1 MLNHLPKYFSN
12 KAIGLYLILLVIVNL
27 YFYNY
32 VLAPV
37 WWIFGVVEVV
47 GFFYFSSFLTK
58 KWVVYSPKLF
68 TKKVFKMALII
79 RLVWVVVSYF
89 FYIYMTGQPFEFGS
103 ADAFNYHTRALWI
116 RGLVEIPYLDP
127 YFDFVSEG
135 SSDVG
140 YPTYLTFIYFLTDN
154 SILLAR
160 LIKAVIGAYMCV
172 LVYRLATRNFDENVG
187 RIAAIFCMLMPNL
200 ILYSGLHLKEVEMV
214 FLSVWFVER
223 ADFVIRTKNYKFWY
237 ILPVFLIGLSLFFFR
252 TVLGAT
258 AVFSFIT
265 AILFSKKQVI
275 STMKRL
281 VLATWILMAGL
292 YLVGG
297 RIATEVEAVW
307 QDKELNQAKSL
318 EWRATREG
326 GNIFSDKL
334 SKAVFAPLIFVI
346 PFPTIVEVPGQENQE
361 LINGGNFVKNILA
374 FFFIYSMILLFLR
387 RKWRDNILLLTFT
400 LGYLIVIAMSAFA
413 QSERFHQP
421 ALPFLLIFAALGV
434 TGIGNKDKKL
444 FIWYLAIIFV
454 AIILWSWFKLAGK
467 GLL

>member
-1 MLNHLPKYFSN
+1 
-12 KAIGLYLILLVIVNL
+12 
-27 YFYNY
+27 
-32 VLAPV
+32 
-37 WWIFGVVEVV
+37 
-47 GFFYFSSFLTK
+47 
-58 KWVVYSPKLF
+58 
-68 TKKVFKMALII
+68 
-79 RLVWVVVSYF
+79 
-89 FYIYMTGQPFEFGS
+89 
-103 ADAFNYHTRALWI
+103 LWI

-160 LIKAVIGAYMCV
+160 IIKAAIGAYMCV

-223 ADFVIRTKNYKFWY
+223 ADFVIRTKNYRFWY
-237 ILPVFLIGLSLFFFR
+237 IFPVFLIGLSLFLFR

-258 AVFSFIT
+258 AIFSFIT
-265 AILFSKKQVI
+265 AILLSKKQVI

-318 EWRATREG
+318 EWRAIREG
-326 GNIFSDKL
+326 GNKFSNKL
-334 SKAVFAPLIFVI
+334 SNAVFAPLIFVI
-346 PFPTIVEVPGQENQE
+346 PFPTIVDIPGQENQQ

-374 FFFIYSMILLFLR
+374 FFFIYSMILLLLR

-400 LGYLIVIAMSAFA
+400 MGYLIVIAMSPFA

-434 TGIGNKDKKL
+434 TSIGNKDKKL
-444 FIWYLAIIFV
+444 FVWYLVIIFV